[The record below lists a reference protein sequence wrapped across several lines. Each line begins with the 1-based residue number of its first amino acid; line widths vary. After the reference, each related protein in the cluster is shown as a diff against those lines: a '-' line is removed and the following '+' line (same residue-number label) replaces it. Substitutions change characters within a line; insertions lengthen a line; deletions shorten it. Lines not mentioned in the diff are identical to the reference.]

1 MNASNTSGA
10 PLTECDYNST
20 NVTDMYYEECEWY
33 PLPDYPSTETDA
45 EVSIGLKVFLGI
57 VYCLIVMTC
66 GFGNLLLISVIV
78 WFKKA
83 RTMTNTLIANLALS
97 DFLVAVFCLPF
108 NLDYYIIKSRMWTH
122 SHVTCV
128 AVHFLRQTSLYVSTN
143 ALLVIAID
151 RYLVIMLPHIPRM
164 SARVAGAAVTMVWV
178 VSLLVSI
185 PAAMSTKVLPYANN
199 GNTFCG
205 QIWSIQEKARY
216 KAYYLSMLVL
226 EFVIPV
232 IIMTF
237 CYVFIVRKIWKRQ
250 VPGFRTDEQNQS
262 IMRSKRRSVRLL
274 VVVLVLFVL
283 CWGPYYGYSIAR
295 DYFPYIWSKNKLNLP
310 IFYVVEA
317 LAMGNSMINTVVYI
331 AMNDSIKK
339 YIKKIPRSCKAAWDA
354 RQNRKVAPA
363 NGRRRGDAEMNAR
376 KNPLLIST
384 IFRPVRVDAFVQE
397 SRSTHV

>member
-10 PLTECDYNST
+10 PLTECEYNST
-20 NVTDMYYEECEWY
+20 NGTDMYYEECEWY

-151 RYLVIMLPHIPRM
+151 RFPVD
-164 SARVAGAAVTMVWV
+164 
-178 VSLLVSI
+178 
-185 PAAMSTKVLPYANN
+185 TKHLDSFKKTKPIFFKLNVD
-199 GNTFCG
+199 
-205 QIWSIQEKARY
+205 K
-216 KAYYLSMLVL
+216 
-226 EFVIPV
+226 
-232 IIMTF
+232 
-237 CYVFIVRKIWKRQ
+237 
-250 VPGFRTDEQNQS
+250 RTDGSETFDFL
-262 IMRSKRRSVRLL
+262 SV
-274 VVVLVLFVL
+274 
-283 CWGPYYGYSIAR
+283 C
-295 DYFPYIWSKNKLNLP
+295 LP
-310 IFYVVEA
+310 IFPTHV
-317 LAMGNSMINTVVYI
+317 L
-331 AMNDSIKK
+331 
-339 YIKKIPRSCKAAWDA
+339 
-354 RQNRKVAPA
+354 
-363 NGRRRGDAEMNAR
+363 
-376 KNPLLIST
+376 
-384 IFRPVRVDAFVQE
+384 
-397 SRSTHV
+397 STHSILANRYTNPQLIYSKQYFRKLQRRHKYPSSES

>member
-20 NVTDMYYEECEWY
+20 NVTDMALYYGDCEY
-33 PLPDYPSTETDA
+33 PLTDYPSTETDA

-151 RYLVIMLPHIPRM
+151 
-164 SARVAGAAVTMVWV
+164 
-178 VSLLVSI
+178 
-185 PAAMSTKVLPYANN
+185 
-199 GNTFCG
+199 
-205 QIWSIQEKARY
+205 RY